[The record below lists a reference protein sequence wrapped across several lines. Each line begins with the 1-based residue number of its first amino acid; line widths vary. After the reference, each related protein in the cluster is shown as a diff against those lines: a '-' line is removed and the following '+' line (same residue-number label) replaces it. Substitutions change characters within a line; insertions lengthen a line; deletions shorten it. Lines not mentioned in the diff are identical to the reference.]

1 MAVMPANHLAHGYKK
16 GGAYMNQSKEM
27 AAIACRALEDKK
39 GQDVTVIDI
48 SGVSCLADYF
58 IIANGENSNQVQAM
72 VDNVEEEMEKAGYHF
87 TQREGY
93 QSAHWILLDYKDIV
107 VHVFS
112 KEDRRFYDLERI
124 WRDGKFVD
132 IKELEE

>member
-1 MAVMPANHLAHGYKK
+1 MNH
-16 GGAYMNQSKEM
+16 SKEM
-27 AAIACRALEDKK
+27 AAIACRALENKK

-58 IIANGENSNQVQAM
+58 IIANGENGNQVQAM
-72 VDNVEEEMEKAGYHF
+72 IDNVEEEMAKAGYRF
-87 TQREGY
+87 TQKEGY
-93 QSAHWILLDYKDIV
+93 QSARWILLDYKDVV

-132 IKELEE
+132 IKELEA

>member
-1 MAVMPANHLAHGYKK
+1 
-16 GGAYMNQSKEM
+16 MNQSKEM

-39 GQDVTVIDI
+39 GQEVTVIDI

>member
-1 MAVMPANHLAHGYKK
+1 MEK
-16 GGAYMNQSKEM
+16 SKEM

-72 VDNVEEEMEKAGYHF
+72 VDNVEAEMAKADYHY

-93 QSAHWILLDYKDIV
+93 QAARWILLDYRDVV

-132 IKELEE
+132 RKELEA

>member
-1 MAVMPANHLAHGYKK
+1 
-16 GGAYMNQSKEM
+16 MNQSKKM
-27 AAIACRALEDKK
+27 AAIACKALEEKK
-39 GQDVTVIDI
+39 GQEVTAIDI

-72 VDNVEEEMEKAGYHF
+72 IDNVEEEMEKAGYHL

-93 QSAHWILLDYKDIV
+93 QSARWVLLDYKDIV

-124 WRDGKFVD
+124 WRDGTFVD
-132 IKELEE
+132 IKELEA

>member
-1 MAVMPANHLAHGYKK
+1 MEK
-16 GGAYMNQSKEM
+16 SKEM
-27 AAIACRALEDKK
+27 AAIVCRALEDKK

-72 VDNVEEEMEKAGYHF
+72 VDNVEAEMAKAGYHY

-93 QSAHWILLDYKDIV
+93 QAARWILLDYRDVV

-124 WRDGKFVD
+124 WRDVKFVD
-132 IKELEE
+132 RKELEA

>member
-1 MAVMPANHLAHGYKK
+1 
-16 GGAYMNQSKEM
+16 MNRSKEM
-27 AAIACRALEDKK
+27 AAIVCRALEDKK

-72 VDNVEEEMEKAGYHF
+72 TDNVEEEMEKEGYHF
-87 TQREGY
+87 TQKEGY
-93 QSAHWILLDYKDIV
+93 QSARWILLDYRDVV

-112 KEDRRFYDLERI
+112 REDRRFYDLERV
-124 WRDGKFVD
+124 WRDGRIVD
-132 IKELEE
+132 IKELEA

>member
-1 MAVMPANHLAHGYKK
+1 MNH
-16 GGAYMNQSKEM
+16 SKEM

-39 GQDVTVIDI
+39 GQEVTVIDI
-48 SGVSCLADYF
+48 S
-58 IIANGENSNQVQAM
+58 
-72 VDNVEEEMEKAGYHF
+72 EMEKAGYHF

-93 QSAHWILLDYKDIV
+93 QTARWVLLDYKDIV

-132 IKELEE
+132 VKELEG

>member
-1 MAVMPANHLAHGYKK
+1 
-16 GGAYMNQSKEM
+16 MNQPKEM

-48 SGVSCLADYF
+48 SKVSCLADYF

-72 VDNVEEEMEKAGYHF
+72 VDNVEEEMAKAGYHF
-87 TQREGY
+87 AQREGY
-93 QSAHWILLDYKDIV
+93 QAARWVLLDYKDVV

-112 KEDRRFYDLERI
+112 KDDRRFYDLERI
-124 WRDGKFVD
+124 WRDGVFVD
-132 IKELEE
+132 VAELEKGE

>member
-1 MAVMPANHLAHGYKK
+1 
-16 GGAYMNQSKEM
+16 MNCSKEM
-27 AAIACRALEDKK
+27 AAITYRALEDKK
-39 GQDVTVIDI
+39 GQDITVIDI

-72 VDNVEEEMEKAGYHF
+72 IDHVEEEMAKAGYHF

-93 QSAHWILLDYKDIV
+93 QSARWILLDYKDIV

-124 WRDGKFVD
+124 WRDGRFVEA
-132 IKELEE
+132 KELEA

>member
-1 MAVMPANHLAHGYKK
+1 MSD
-16 GGAYMNQSKEM
+16 SKTM

-39 GQDVTVIDI
+39 GQEVTVIDI

-72 VDNVEEEMEKAGYHF
+72 VDNVEEELAKAGFHY

-93 QSAHWILLDYKDIV
+93 QAAKWILLDYKDIV

-124 WRDGKFVD
+124 WRDGRFVD
-132 IKELEE
+132 PKELEE

>member
-1 MAVMPANHLAHGYKK
+1 
-16 GGAYMNQSKEM
+16 MNVLFIGDIVGKIGRDIVYSMIEKITSEN
-27 AAIACRALEDKK
+27 AID
-39 GQDVTVIDI
+39 
-48 SGVSCLADYF
+48 F

-72 VDNVEEEMEKAGYHF
+72 IDNVEEEMAKAGYHY

-93 QSAHWILLDYKDIV
+93 QAARWILLDYKDVV

-124 WRDGKFVD
+124 WRDGRFIEKE
-132 IKELEE
+132 ELES

>member
-1 MAVMPANHLAHGYKK
+1 MEK
-16 GGAYMNQSKEM
+16 SKEM
-27 AAIACRALEDKK
+27 AAIVCRALEDKK
-39 GQDVTVIDI
+39 GQDVTDIDI

-72 VDNVEEEMEKAGYHF
+72 VDNVEAEMAKAGYHY

-93 QSAHWILLDYKDIV
+93 QAARWILLDYRDVV

-132 IKELEE
+132 RKELEA

>member
-1 MAVMPANHLAHGYKK
+1 MEKSKK
-16 GGAYMNQSKEM
+16 M

-72 VDNVEEEMEKAGYHF
+72 VDNVEEEMAKAGYHY

-93 QSAHWILLDYKDIV
+93 QAARWILLDYRDVV

-132 IKELEE
+132 RKELEA

>member
-1 MAVMPANHLAHGYKK
+1 
-16 GGAYMNQSKEM
+16 MNQSKEM
-27 AAIACRALEDKK
+27 AAIVYKALEDKK

-58 IIANGENSNQVQAM
+58 IIANGENRNQVQAM
-72 VDNVEEEMEKAGYHF
+72 IDNVEEEMAKAGYHY

-93 QSAHWILLDYKDIV
+93 QSARWILLDYKDVV

-124 WRDGKFVD
+124 WRDGRFIEKE
-132 IKELEE
+132 ELEA